1 MNTWQLRRSTDPVN
15 GDRAGPQLQNP
26 TVRDLHR
33 LISSPHVLLRLDGT
47 VEYADPGFAEHIGRE
62 ACDLIGSSFLDL
74 VALPRESVLD
84 QIFLFSCSPDW
95 LPSRLQLSGADGQ
108 QVDFPCRGLLL
119 VPTSND
125 QPALVCIC
133 LDERLQYQ
141 LFRRSLQAERMVWQ
155 QANFDSL
162 TRLPNRQMFQ
172 YRLEQEVFSSARNG
186 DAFALLFIDLD
197 EFKDVNDTI
206 GHAQGD
212 QLLKQAA
219 QRLQACIR
227 KTDLV
232 ARLGGDEFT
241 VLLSGVKEL
250 AVVETIAEKILEA
263 LVQPFALSAQ
273 PSYVSASIGIACF
286 PEDGDNPTEL
296 LRHADQAMY
305 AAKAAGRN
313 RCVRFQPELEEKA
326 LNRVQIARDLRQALG
341 ENQFT
346 LVYQPV
352 VELATGRIRRAE
364 ALIRWTHAE
373 RGPISPAE
381 FIPVAERNGLIGRID
396 EWVFQEATAQ
406 LQIWRASVNPDMVL
420 SINCSP
426 LAFSSLPRN
435 ESPTPWRVRLDELAL
450 PGDSVVLEITEGL
463 LLEAGARVTEA
474 LSKIAR
480 EGLHVA
486 IDDFGTGYS
495 SLAYLR
501 RHDIDCLKI
510 DKSFIDTIGANDSG
524 TEIAETVI
532 AMAKKLGIEVVAE
545 GVETQVQHE
554 TLSRLGCDY
563 VQGYLYA
570 KPLPASE
577 LTAILASGAR
587 LGPWANS

>member
-1 MNTWQLRRSTDPVN
+1 MVNRVPGASIADLDGRFGAPV
-15 GDRAGPQLQNP
+15 RQ
-26 TVRDLHR
+26 LHR
-33 LISSPHVLLRLDGT
+33 LISSPHVLVRLDGT
-47 VEYADPGFAEHIGRE
+47 IEYVDPAFLQHVGRE
-62 ACDLIGSSFLDL
+62 HEELVGKSFLDL
-74 VALPRESVLD
+74 VALPRNSVLD

-95 LPSRLQLSGADGQ
+95 LPARLQLTGLDGAGI
-108 QVDFPCRGLLL
+108 DFPCRGLLL
-119 VPTSND
+119 VPNTKDSA
-125 QPALVCIC
+125 ALVCIC

-141 LFRRSLQAERMVWQ
+141 LLRRSLQAERMVWQ
-155 QANFDSL
+155 QANFDTL

-172 YRLEQEVFSSARNG
+172 YRLEQEVFSSGRSGAN
-186 DAFALLFIDLD
+186 FALMFIDLD

-212 QLLKQAA
+212 QLLKEAA
-219 QRLQACIR
+219 LRLQSCVR

-232 ARLGGDEFT
+232 ARLGGDEFIA
-241 VLLSGVKEL
+241 LLSQVKDL
-250 AVVETIAEKILEA
+250 SVVDGIAHKILEA
-263 LVQPFALSAQ
+263 IAQPFNLSAQ
-273 PSYVSASIGIACF
+273 PSFVSASIGVACY

-313 RCVRFQPELEEKA
+313 RAVRFQRELEEKA
-326 LNRVQIARDLRQALG
+326 LNRVQIARDLRQALS

-352 VELATGRIRRAE
+352 IELATGRVARAE
-364 ALIRWTHAE
+364 ALIRWNHSE

-396 EWVFQEATAQ
+396 EWVFNEATAQ
-406 LQIWRASVNPDMVL
+406 LRTWREHIRPDMVL

-426 LAFSSLPRN
+426 LAFSSLPRTDGP
-435 ESPTPWRVRLDELAL
+435 SPWRMRLDELEL
-450 PGDSVVLEITEGL
+450 PGDSIVLEITEGL
-463 LLEAGARVTEA
+463 LLEAGARVSEA
-474 LSKIAR
+474 LSKVAE

-545 GVETQVQHE
+545 GVETRIQHD
-554 TLSRLGCDY
+554 TLTRLGCDY
-563 VQGYLYA
+563 VQGYLYSRPIVA
-570 KPLPASE
+570 AE
-577 LTAILASGAR
+577 LTRILELR
-587 LGPWANS
+587 EKLGPWAG

>member
-1 MNTWQLRRSTDPVN
+1 MGDTDSRLSGPVRQLR
-15 GDRAGPQLQNP
+15 
-26 TVRDLHR
+26 R
-33 LISSPHVLLRLDGT
+33 LISSPHILVHLDGT
-47 VEYADPGFAEHIGRE
+47 IEFADTAFVQHIGRE
-62 ACDLIGSSFLDL
+62 HEELAGKSFLDL
-74 VALPRESVLD
+74 VALPRDSVLD

-95 LPSRLQLSGADGQ
+95 LPARLQLTGVDGAGI
-108 QVDFPCRGLLL
+108 DFPCRGLLL
-119 VPTSND
+119 VPGT
-125 QPALVCIC
+125 QEQEALVCIS

-141 LFRRSLQAERMVWQ
+141 LLRRSLQAERMVWQ
-155 QANFDSL
+155 QANFDTL

-172 YRLEQEVFSSARNG
+172 YRLEQEVFSSGRSG
-186 DAFALLFIDLD
+186 SAFALMFIDLD
-197 EFKDVNDTI
+197 EFKDINDTI

-212 QLLKQAA
+212 QLLKEAA
-219 QRLQACIR
+219 QRLQSCVR

-232 ARLGGDEFT
+232 ARLGGDEFI
-241 VLLSGVKEL
+241 VLLSQVKEL
-250 AVVETIAEKILEA
+250 QVVEGIARKILEA
-263 LVQPFALSAQ
+263 IAQPFNLSSL
-273 PSYVSASIGIACF
+273 PSYVSASIGIACY

-313 RCVRFQPELEEKA
+313 RSVRFQPELEERA
-326 LNRVQIARDLRQALG
+326 LNRVQIARDLRQALS

-352 VELATGRIRRAE
+352 IELATGKVARAE
-364 ALIRWTHAE
+364 ALIRWTHSE

-396 EWVFQEATAQ
+396 EWVFNEATEQ
-406 LQIWRASVNPDMVL
+406 LRIWRERASPDMVL

-426 LAFSSLPRN
+426 LAFSSLPRT
-435 ESPTPWRVRLDELAL
+435 EAPTPWRARLDELQL
-450 PGDSVVLEITEGL
+450 PGNSIVLEITEGL

-474 LSKIAR
+474 LSKVAR

-545 GVETQVQHE
+545 GVETRIQHD

-563 VQGYLYA
+563 VQGYLYSRPIA
-570 KPLPASE
+570 AAE
-577 LTAILASGAR
+577 LTEILERGAM
-587 LGPWANS
+587 LGPWSA